1 MDTCC
6 KGYGFLLMVFHLQG
20 VMTFSKYYL
29 LTNSIMYLRI
39 ALNVN
44 DTPSLAAKIYHL

>member
-1 MDTCC
+1 MDVYC
-6 KGYGFLLMVFHLQG
+6 KGCGFLLMIFHLQR

-29 LTNSIMYLRI
+29 LTNSVMYLRI

-44 DTPSLAAKIYHL
+44 DTPSFAAKMYHL